1 VKEGLLGV
9 PAPLLAEH
17 GAVSAPVARA
27 MAQGAL
33 AALDSDL
40 ALALTGVAGP
50 GGGTADKPVGLVH
63 FAVASAAGISD
74 RQMVFPGS
82 RTQVRDL
89 AAFAGLSLVR
99 KVLLHGHDA

>member
-1 VKEGLLGV
+1 
-9 PAPLLAEH
+9 
-17 GAVSAPVARA
+17 
-27 MAQGAL
+27 GAL
-33 AALDSDL
+33 RALGSEL

-50 GGGTADKPVGLVH
+50 TGGTADKPVGLVH
-63 FAVASAAGISD
+63 FAVASKTGTSD

-99 KVLLHGHDA
+99 KVVLHGHDEDA